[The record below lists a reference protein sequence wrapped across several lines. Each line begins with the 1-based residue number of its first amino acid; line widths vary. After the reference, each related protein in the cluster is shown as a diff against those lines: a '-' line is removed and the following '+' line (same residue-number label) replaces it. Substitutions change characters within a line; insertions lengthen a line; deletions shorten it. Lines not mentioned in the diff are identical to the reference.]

1 MSKYESISETA
12 AAAQQTLLVAS
23 SSAALRDRVAAASQ
37 FGGFNIVGRC
47 DSGAVRETAQRT
59 QPDVIVFDL
68 ADVTNPIQEV
78 RQLRA
83 IAAGRRLVVVSD
95 ERQRSWAFSLFDAG
109 ATAYL
114 WRGDLA
120 RSLFPALEAAPGA
133 PFLSISVDEVG
144 PVPAPA
150 LVPAPV
156 PPATLPPAAVAES
169 IETNP
174 PMQETKIL
182 TIILADDHAI
192 VREGLAALCS
202 SNPRFKVIAQCADGE
217 TALETILAEKP
228 DFAILD
234 LHMPKLTGLEVIRRL
249 RSHGCASKLIVL
261 SIGRD
266 DAIVMEALR
275 AGADAYL
282 LKDGPSNHLLD
293 AINFVGEGGVYV
305 SPLLG
310 GARLFT
316 RGDLPRTEDPLA
328 SLSPREMEVFSYLVN
343 GLRAKDIAELL
354 DISPKTVDTY
364 RASLMRKLGVHDL
377 VGLVKF
383 AIERN
388 LTSTSSEPGPKR

>member
-1 MSKYESISETA
+1 MVSFETHPETPVA
-12 AAAQQTLLVAS
+12 TQQTLLVAS
-23 SSAALRDRVAAASQ
+23 NSVALRDRVAAASQ
-37 FGGFNIVGRC
+37 FGGFNVIGRC
-47 DSGAVRETAQRT
+47 ESLVVRDTAHRLR
-59 QPDVIVFDL
+59 PDVIVFDV
-68 ADVTNPIQEV
+68 ADLLNEVQEV
-78 RQLRA
+78 RGLLSGLPA
-83 IAAGRRLVVVSD
+83 SRLVVVSD
-95 ERQRSWAFSLFDAG
+95 DRRRSHAFSLLDAG

-120 RSLFPALEAAPGA
+120 RNLFPALEATSGRPFISTSTDEDTTAAAAP
-133 PFLSISVDEVG
+133 P
-144 PVPAPA
+144 PP
-150 LVPAPV
+150 
-156 PPATLPPAAVAES
+156 PPAVAKPPES
-169 IETNP
+169 IES
-174 PMQETKIL
+174 MQEAKTL

-202 SNPRFKVIAQCADGE
+202 SNPRFKVVAQCADGE
-217 TALETILAEKP
+217 AALETILAERP

-249 RSHGCASKLIVL
+249 RSQGCTSKLIVL

-316 RGDLPRTEDPLA
+316 RGDLPRAEDPLA

-343 GLRAKDIAELL
+343 GLRAKDIADLL

-388 LTSTSSEPGPKR
+388 LTSTSPDSNTPRRG